1 MPLNRYLIQ
10 GISTDRG
17 VNTIRVEELH
27 RFTIEGKRLVFDS
40 PDSDAPMLCQAL
52 YDAIFIAN
60 RSSV

>member
-40 PDSDAPMLCQAL
+40 PDSAYAFAQEIVRAVKKQND
-52 YDAIFIAN
+52 N
-60 RSSV
+60 RN